1 MLGES
6 CPGGVDSPIVRTPA
20 APRRLVMPRLR
31 PVQAVVLSFFLAISA
46 GTAALCLPLA
56 YTGRP
61 PTLLEAAFTAT
72 SATTVTGLGVVDT
85 AVFWSGFGQTVILV
99 LIQLGGLGVMTFASL
114 LGLLVMRRLGLARR
128 LDAAA
133 SSRADG
139 IGDLPRVLRRLV
151 ATTAVVE
158 ASVAALLTLAFW
170 IGHGMPLPRAL
181 WHGVFHAVSAFNNA
195 GFALYSTNL
204 MDFAGDPF
212 VCLPIAAAIITGGL
226 GLPVFV
232 TLGRHLRSPSR
243 WPLTVRIVLVG
254 TVALIA
260 GGTAMY
266 LLLESGNPRTLGA
279 LDPGERVLA
288 AFFQS
293 VTTRTAGFNSL
304 DYGQMHPVTLMATDL
319 LMFIGAGPAG
329 TASGVKI
336 TTAVVLGA
344 IVVTELR
351 GDTAVNVMG
360 RRLSRS
366 THREAITVI
375 MLSATAVI
383 AGTALLMGLTSFTTD
398 QILFECVS
406 AFATVG
412 LSTGITAQL
421 PPAAQLVL
429 MVLMFTGRIGPATV
443 AGALAL

>member
-1 MLGES
+1 
-6 CPGGVDSPIVRTPA
+6 
-20 APRRLVMPRLR
+20 
-31 PVQAVVLSFFLAISA
+31 VVLSFLTAISV
-46 GTAALCLPLA
+46 GTLALCLPAA
-56 YTGRP
+56 YTGRA

-85 AVFWSGFGQTVILV
+85 ATFWSGFGQFVILA
-99 LIQLGGLGVMTFASL
+99 LIKLGGLGVMTFASL

-133 SSRADG
+133 SSRTEG
-139 IGDLPRVLRRLV
+139 IGDLPHLLRRLLLLS
-151 ATTAVVE
+151 TLVE
-158 ASVAALLTLAFW
+158 GAVAAVLFLRFW
-170 IGHGMPLPRAL
+170 LGYGMSVPQAL
-181 WHGVFHAVSAFNNA
+181 WHGVFHAVSGFNNA
-195 GFALYSTNL
+195 GFALHSASL
-204 MDFAGDPF
+204 MDFVGDPF
-212 VCLPIAAAIITGGL
+212 ICLPIAAAVIAGGL
-226 GLPVFV
+226 GLPVYV
-232 TLGRHLRSPSR
+232 TLARYARSPSR
-243 WPLTVRIVLVG
+243 WPLTARIVVVG
-254 TVALIA
+254 TVVLLAA
-260 GGTAMY
+260 GTVMY
-266 LLLESGNPRTLGA
+266 LVLEGGNPRTLGA
-279 LDPGERVLA
+279 LDPGQRVLA

-344 IVVTELR
+344 VVLTELR

-383 AGTALLMGLTSFTTD
+383 VGTAILMGLTSFTTD

-443 AGALAL
+443 AGALALKTRTRHYELPKERPLIG